1 MITHF
6 SSIYAPKV
14 VAVPPTFAVRDLCRT
29 ADGELRHYGWRTD
42 GEGRRRVFI
51 SSRDARNWTTHDAAE
66 NDAGTMVKSPYGGGW
81 VSLADRD
88 GELCAIR
95 SKTGPGDTEAEVT
108 PLGWR
113 NLGVRQLLAMK
124 SRRRWIACLSD
135 VSCPGNECYHSVVAL
150 SDDDGQSWLRV
161 NIAPIPDIP
170 RLFPG
175 DKRPRWFNNGCEPTV
190 AELADGSLLLAVRAS
205 GNHHF
210 LYRSADGGE
219 TWGEPEEAPAF
230 HATNTMP
237 YLFRLS
243 DGRLLFFWNNTS
255 ILPTR
260 DISEYSEAH
269 AGERSGKWELAF
281 TNRDAL
287 HAAISEDDGRTW
299 IGFREIILNPARNDA
314 DFREHVNDPA
324 EEHDMSV
331 HQTQALELDGG
342 KVLLAL
348 GQHAASRRLVVFD
361 PQWLYETDRAEDFRT
376 GLGNVSN
383 HLYVRSLSGGWRGWA
398 GHCAWN
404 RLPGALLVR
413 DPDTGPDT
421 VRDVL
426 QLCRIRDPRLVSD
439 RQGVVWNFPA
449 GLSGRLEVECRIDG
463 DGFQLALCDHWIN
476 PCDETVAEKAAL
488 AIPVTAENLGGSGK
502 WTSLTRVWDWNDGKA
517 LLDCSSHTRTL
528 ELRTCGLSPFG
539 PSYLH
544 LQTLATETDSK
555 GAYFRSFRKTALH

>member
-1 MITHF
+1 MKPL
-6 SSIYAPKV
+6 SSIFAPQV
-14 VAVPPTFAVRDLCRT
+14 VAIPPTFAVRDLCRT

-42 GEGRRRVFI
+42 GDGRRRAYI
-51 SSRDARNWTTHDAAE
+51 SSRDALNWTMHDAAE
-66 NDAGTMVKSPYGGGW
+66 NDAGAMVRSPYGGGW
-81 VSLADRD
+81 VSLANRD

-95 SKTGPGDTEAEVT
+95 SRIGPGDTKAEVS

-113 NLGVRQLLAMK
+113 NLEVRQLLAMK
-124 SRRRWIACLSD
+124 SRCRWIACLSD
-135 VSCPGNECYHSVVAL
+135 VSCPGDECYHSVVAL
-150 SDDDGQSWLRV
+150 SDDDGQSWRRV
-161 NIAPIPDIP
+161 NVAPVPDIP
-170 RLFPG
+170 RLLPG
-175 DKRPRWFNNGCEPTV
+175 DRRPRWFSNGCEPTV
-190 AELADGSLLLAVRAS
+190 AECADNSLLLAVRAS
-205 GNHHF
+205 GRRHY

-219 TWGEPEEAPAF
+219 TWDAPKEASAF
-230 HATNTMP
+230 YATNTMP
-237 YLFRLS
+237 YFFRLF

-255 ILPTR
+255 PLPTR
-260 DISEYSEAH
+260 DISEYPEAN
-269 AGERSGKWELAF
+269 AGERFGKWELAF

-324 EEHDMSV
+324 VEHDMSV
-331 HQTQALELDGG
+331 HQTQALELGGG

-361 PQWLYETDRAEDFRT
+361 PRWLYETDRSEDFRT

-383 HLYVRSLSGGWRGWA
+383 HLYVKSLSGGWRGWA

-404 RLPGALLVR
+404 RIPGALLVR

-426 QLCRIRDPRLVSD
+426 QLCRIRDERLVSD

-449 GLSGRLEVECRIDG
+449 DLTGRLEVECRIDG
-463 DGFQLALCDHWIN
+463 EGFQLALCDHWIN

-488 AIPVTAENLGGSGK
+488 AIPVTAETLGGSGK
-502 WTSLTRVWDWNDGKA
+502 WTALTLVWDWKDGKA
-517 LLDCSSHTRTL
+517 LLVCGGLSRTL
-528 ELRTCGLSPFG
+528 ELRTGGLSPFG

-544 LQTLATETDSK
+544 LQTLARETDPK
-555 GAYFRSFRKTALH
+555 GAYFRAFRKTMRR